1 MAMLTR
7 KKKARKII
15 VMVHSFGRSE
25 FDQILD
31 SIFDQNLDYVFD
43 TIPNSVFDQI
53 LDSIFCITWS
63 GSL

>member
-1 MAMLTR
+1 M
-7 KKKARKII
+7 KDHGNVDEEKESKEDN
-15 VMVHSFGRSE
+15 SFGRSE

-43 TIPNSVFDQI
+43 TIPNSVFHQI